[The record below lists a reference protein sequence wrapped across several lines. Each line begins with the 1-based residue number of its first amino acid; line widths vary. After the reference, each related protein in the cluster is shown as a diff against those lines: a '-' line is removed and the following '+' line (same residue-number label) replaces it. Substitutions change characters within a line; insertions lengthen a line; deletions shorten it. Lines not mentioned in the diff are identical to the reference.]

1 MKRNP
6 VIDRFAGL
14 SPDAPDYAAK
24 MRDIVPTIP
33 AGFMK
38 RFLYGG
44 NNEMGTITV
53 YSDPVAAK
61 VDLLFLNVGTGER
74 ESLASIHH
82 KHLQLWSELVKEFAS
97 EWEQYERRMEKERK
111 RKEECDRRLEEIRKS
126 ELRREPDNL

>member
-1 MKRNP
+1 MKKNP
-6 VIDRFAGL
+6 NINAFAGL
-14 SPDAPDYAAK
+14 SPDAPDYAVR
-24 MRDIVPTIP
+24 MRGIIPSIP

-61 VDLLFLNVGTGER
+61 VDLLFLNVETGER

-82 KHLQLWSELVKEFAS
+82 RHFQLWTELVREFAS

-111 RKEECDRRLEEIRKS
+111 KKEECEHRLEEIHKS